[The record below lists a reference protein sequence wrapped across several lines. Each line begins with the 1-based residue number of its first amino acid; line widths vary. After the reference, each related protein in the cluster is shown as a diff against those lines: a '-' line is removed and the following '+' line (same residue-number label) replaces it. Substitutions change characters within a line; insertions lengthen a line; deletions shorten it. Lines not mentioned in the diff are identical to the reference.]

1 MWGQHEYLHAHRL
14 LSSRPLKPTE
24 PNAAKCQKN
33 VGGEHPFGT
42 GLAVEI
48 PDLLAK
54 GLIEHNNGQAAGGE
68 AAK

>member
-1 MWGQHEYLHAHRL
+1 MCRNV
-14 LSSRPLKPTE
+14 T
-24 PNAAKCQKN
+24 N
-33 VGGEHPFGT
+33 VGGHLCGA